1 VSTMYL
7 TTYKY
12 IAFLWVI
19 LGFCLVFWSANPVWR
34 LGGPHGLE
42 AQILLVVFNLLVT
55 YVLCYRL
62 WEALSPLV
70 RKESMKLTID
80 SGDDVEKVRLTL
92 IASLKSLFLR
102 STDHRPP
109 VVQRRGKSVWNSGWT
124 LVNNKDDGEVECAVP
139 GHRKMDTMGGD
150 SEDPGAFRVETQI
163 LSDYDRSSDNE
174 VRILIQ
180 ESDEA
185 PFSPEQTNQPVRK
198 LFTLPEIVESQQQ
211 ERLECDPLLSHKDET
226 ADSQQSSV
234 PLLSS
239 IVNGP
244 LIEKDTGESKSSEM
258 SPQHEKSVSQPKQES
273 TIDATSS
280 QPLLMTN
287 NVDEAEGR
295 SAEIKPQV
303 DIAQQPTAVIK
314 QTQDQAPVVPDGVK
328 LNTALSKGNG
338 EVAVKGPKNIV

>member
-1 VSTMYL
+1 
-7 TTYKY
+7 
-12 IAFLWVI
+12 
-19 LGFCLVFWSANPVWR
+19 
-34 LGGPHGLE
+34 
-42 AQILLVVFNLLVT
+42 
-55 YVLCYRL
+55 
-62 WEALSPLV
+62 
-70 RKESMKLTID
+70 MKLTID
-80 SGDDVEKVRLTL
+80 SEDEVEKVRLTL
-92 IASLKSLFLR
+92 GASLKSLFLQ
-102 STDHRPP
+102 SALEHHRPP
-109 VVQRRGKSVWNSGWT
+109 IVKSRGKGVWKSGWT
-124 LVNNKDDGEVECAVP
+124 LVNNKDDGEVECALP
-139 GHRKMDTMGGD
+139 GHRNRDTMGGD
-150 SEDPGAFRVETQI
+150 TEDPGAFEVETQI

-198 LFTLPEIVESQQQ
+198 LFTLPESRGKSQQQ

-226 ADSQQSSV
+226 ADSQQASV

-244 LIEKDTGESKSSEM
+244 IIEKDTGESKSSETL
-258 SPQHEKSVSQPKQES
+258 PRHEKSVTQPKQKS

-287 NVDEAEGR
+287 NGDEAEGR
-295 SAEIKPQV
+295 SAEIKSQD
-303 DIAQQPTAVIK
+303 DIAQQPTAVIE
-314 QTQDQAPVVPDGVK
+314 QTQDQAPIVPDGVK